1 MTSEPSTADYIHA
14 YIRESFLTPEDA
26 LVIGAD
32 DDLLELLDSLQ
43 VLRMITDLEARY
55 GIKFQN
61 SEMTPENLG
70 SISKLASFVES
81 KR

>member
-1 MTSEPSTADYIHA
+1 MTSELSTADHIHA
-14 YIRESFLTPEDA
+14 YIREAFLTPEDT
-26 LVIGAD
+26 LVLGAD

-43 VLRMITDLEARY
+43 VLRMITDLEAKY